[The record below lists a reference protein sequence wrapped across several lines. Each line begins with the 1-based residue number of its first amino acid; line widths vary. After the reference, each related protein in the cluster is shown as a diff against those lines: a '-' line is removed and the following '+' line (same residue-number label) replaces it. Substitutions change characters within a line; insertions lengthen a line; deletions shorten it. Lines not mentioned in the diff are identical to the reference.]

1 MKKPIQL
8 ILLTLL
14 LLSVS
19 QALKAQMTSLIFF
32 SEKGEHF
39 SVKLNGI
46 LQNEKPETNIKITS
60 VPAFSYKVNILF
72 ENQKIPG
79 INKTLMFQEG
89 SETSYS
95 IRKNKKGIYMVRFM
109 KQVPYNQLENSPPEQ
124 DVIMFRT
131 VPAGESIEINRQN
144 TYNPHH
150 KHYEMPGYTGEI
162 GCPYPMSDSDFQN
175 VKKTISSKSF
185 EDSKLSI
192 AKQVTSANCLFSS
205 QVNEIMHLFSF
216 EATRLDFAKFA
227 YRYIFDVGNY
237 YKVNEAF
244 QFESSTT
251 ELNKYI
257 EENKKR

>member
-1 MKKPIQL
+1 MKKYIHVIILTFL
-8 ILLTLL
+8 ILFIGP
-14 LLSVS
+14 
-19 QALKAQMTSLIFF
+19 ALKAQMTSLIFF

-60 VPAFSYKVNILF
+60 VPAFFYKVNILF
-72 ENQKIPG
+72 ENPKIPE
-79 INKTLMFQEG
+79 INKTLSFQEG
-89 SETSYS
+89 SETSFT
-95 IRKNKKGIYMVRFM
+95 IRN
-109 KQVPYNQLENSPPEQ
+109 NQIENSPPDQ

-144 TYNPHH
+144 TYTPHH
-150 KHYEMPGYTGEI
+150 QHYEMPGYTGEV
-162 GCPYPMSDSDFQN
+162 GCPYPMSDSDFQDL
-175 VKKTISSKSF
+175 KKTISSKSL

-205 QVNEIMHLFSF
+205 EVKEIMHLFSF
-216 EATRLDFAKFA
+216 EATRLEFAKFA
-227 YRYIFDVGNY
+227 YRYTFDVGNY

-244 QFESSTT
+244 QFESSIS

-257 EENKKR
+257 EEKKNR

>member
-1 MKKPIQL
+1 
-8 ILLTLL
+8 
-14 LLSVS
+14 
-19 QALKAQMTSLIFF
+19 MTSLIFF

-60 VPAFSYKVNILF
+60 VPAFFYKVNILF
-72 ENQKIPG
+72 ENPKIPE
-79 INKTLMFQEG
+79 INKTLSFQEG
-89 SETSYS
+89 SETSFT
-95 IRKNKKGIYMVRFM
+95 IRKNKKGSYMVRFM
-109 KQVPYNQLENSPPEQ
+109 QQVPYNQLENSPPDQ

-144 TYNPHH
+144 TYTPHH
-150 KHYEMPGYTGEI
+150 QHYEMPGYTGEV
-162 GCPYPMSDSDFQN
+162 GCPYPMSDSDFQDL
-175 VKKTISSKSF
+175 KKTISSKSL

-205 QVNEIMHLFSF
+205 EVKEIMHLFSF
-216 EATRLDFAKFA
+216 EATRLEFAKFA
-227 YRYIFDVGNY
+227 YRYTFDVGNY

-244 QFESSTT
+244 QFESSIS

-257 EENKKR
+257 EEKKNR